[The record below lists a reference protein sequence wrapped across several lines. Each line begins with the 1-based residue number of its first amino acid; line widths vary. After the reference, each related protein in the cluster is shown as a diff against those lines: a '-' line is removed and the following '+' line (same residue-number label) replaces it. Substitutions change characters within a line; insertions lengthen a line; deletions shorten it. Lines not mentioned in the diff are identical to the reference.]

1 MALSPWKRL
10 TRLMLRR
17 RPADQVQA
25 QLSDNRD
32 VSAEVIDTPDAA
44 FANLEVGD
52 AAAAELVPTGAVAD
66 ELSQLPDAEPA
77 EAAETAAEL
86 EAASE
91 PLDEDKPPTADE
103 VPPADPPVQPLNED
117 QANKPH
123 KTRRNTAKAA
133 PPFQAAQDQVRTP
146 DTARL
151 SSSDPRALERE
162 IRQLRAQLSLK
173 LRIQNAQLKQM
184 LRRFEHK

>member
-25 QLSDNRD
+25 QLSDDRD
-32 VSAEVIDTPDAA
+32 VSAEVIDTPDVA

-52 AAAAELVPTGAVAD
+52 AATAALVPTGAVAD
-66 ELSQLPDAEPA
+66 ELSQPRDAEPA
-77 EAAETAAEL
+77 DAAETTADL

-91 PLDEDKPPTADE
+91 PLDEDKPPTVDE
-103 VPPADPPVQPLNED
+103 VPPAEPPVQPPNEE
-117 QANKPH
+117 QANTPRRS
-123 KTRRNTAKAA
+123 RRNTAKAA
-133 PPFQAAQDQVRTP
+133 SPPQVEQQVTTP
-146 DTARL
+146 DTARS
-151 SSSDPRALERE
+151 SSSDPRALNEE
-162 IRQLRAQLSLK
+162 IRQLRAQLSAK

-184 LRRFEHK
+184 LKRFEQK

>member
-25 QLSDNRD
+25 QLSDDRD
-32 VSAEVIDTPDAA
+32 VSAEVIDTPDVA

-52 AAAAELVPTGAVAD
+52 AATAALVPTGAVAD
-66 ELSQLPDAEPA
+66 ELSQPRDAEPA
-77 EAAETAAEL
+77 DAAETTADL
-86 EAASE
+86 EAAGE

-103 VPPADPPVQPLNED
+103 VPPAEPPVQPPNEE
-117 QANKPH
+117 QANTP
-123 KTRRNTAKAA
+123 RRSKRNIAKAA
-133 PPFQAAQDQVRTP
+133 SPPQVEQDQVSTS
-146 DTARL
+146 DTTRL
-151 SSSDPRALERE
+151 SLSDPRALNEE
-162 IRQLRAQLSLK
+162 IRQLRAQLSAK

-184 LRRFEHK
+184 LKRFEQK